1 MDKLAISNEMLQFDR
16 KNRGFYDDLTEDEKK
31 KFSPFLMIRWG
42 STVEGDAD
50 LQAYYLMSANERI
63 NKHFFDISTT
73 QHKKFHWLL
82 ATTVSPGMGKQYH
95 KWLAGTKKEN
105 TNKASK
111 FLREMYPTA
120 KSDEIQLM
128 IELNS
133 TDDLKQ
139 LARAHGW
146 DDKKIKESL

>member
-16 KNRGFYDDLTEDEKK
+16 KNRGFYDDLSEDEKK

-42 STVEGDAD
+42 ATVEGDAD

-73 QHKKFHWLL
+73 QHKKLHWLL

-95 KWLAGTKKEN
+95 KWLAGNKKEN
-105 TNKASK
+105 TN
-111 FLREMYPTA
+111 R
-120 KSDEIQLM
+120 I
-128 IELNS
+128 
-133 TDDLKQ
+133 
-139 LARAHGW
+139 
-146 DDKKIKESL
+146 

>member
-16 KNRGFYDDLTEDEKK
+16 KNRDFYDDLTEDEKK

-42 STVEGDAD
+42 ATVEGDAD
-50 LQAYYLMSANERI
+50 LQAYYLISANERI

-73 QHKKFHWLL
+73 QHKKLHWLL
-82 ATTVSPGMGKQYH
+82 ATTVSPGLGKQ
-95 KWLAGTKKEN
+95 LAGNKKEN
-105 TNKASK
+105 TTKASR
-111 FLREMYPTA
+111 FLREIYPTA

-128 IELNS
+128 VELNS
-133 TDDLKQ
+133 ADDLKQ

-146 DDKKIKESL
+146 DDKRIKSDL